1 MIVFDNNSNIN
12 NLKLFGRR
20 HMYTNQTYKY
30 TIKHYVLTE
39 MKASLHGKQKK
50 KTRNL
55 LVRAHVSNDNFRAKV
70 ATNVYFE
77 QKQKGQQYHLYW

>member
-50 KTRNL
+50 KNT
-55 LVRAHVSNDNFRAKV
+55 
-70 ATNVYFE
+70 
-77 QKQKGQQYHLYW
+77 